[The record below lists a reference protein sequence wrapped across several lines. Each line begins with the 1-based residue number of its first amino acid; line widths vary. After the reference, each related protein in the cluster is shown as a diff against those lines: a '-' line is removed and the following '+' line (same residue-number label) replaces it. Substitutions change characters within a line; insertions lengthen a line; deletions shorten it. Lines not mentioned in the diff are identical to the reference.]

1 MCCSYYYTTK
11 RGIGAKI
18 GCPTLTQRFQAAIAK
33 VRALRYDLRRYAIF
47 YVQRFTVKFLNRT
60 ALAFCM
66 LLGVFV
72 AAFSSAET
80 AYSQGGALATN
91 TRRPTQVVIPTNT
104 RRPSATPTVEPTATH
119 TPTLTPTPTV
129 IGPVTYPDNINP
141 LTGLPYP
148 SEEARN
154 RRNLI
159 VKVSNFPY
167 IVRPQSGL
175 DKADIVYEYEVEGGT
190 TRFAA
195 IYRSQGAEHVGSV
208 RSGRLLD
215 LELVVM
221 YNALFAYS
229 GVNDAIKALIG
240 EAEWKYQ
247 TITPQFGDNCPP
259 FCRFPM
265 PGVPFEHTLFGNTFQ
280 MWQLATRRNVNQG
293 YVARGFAF
301 DETPDEGGTPINDIF
316 IKWYGD
322 QNMRWQYNPADGKY
336 YRWNTGY
343 AHVDAITGQQL
354 TADNVVIVQAYHVD
368 RPDIYESESGAKT
381 VEIQLWGREKAIVC
395 RDGRCYEGVWIRRS
409 RERYGTA
416 LALFYADGQTPIKL
430 KPGQTWVQ
438 VVRCC
443 SMFGV
448 ELSKDYVDVFG
459 TGTPAAATA
468 TARAPRLPPEA
479 QTQQAFI
486 TNQTSTASA
495 ATAQW
500 NRQPTL
506 TPDLS
511 RGTLTPTPTPRSVG
525 QLP

>member
-1 MCCSYYYTTK
+1 
-11 RGIGAKI
+11 
-18 GCPTLTQRFQAAIAK
+18 
-33 VRALRYDLRRYAIF
+33 
-47 YVQRFTVKFLNRT
+47 VKFLTRILLACLMLFGMIAA
-60 ALAFCM
+60 AL
-66 LLGVFV
+66 
-72 AAFSSAET
+72 SSAET
-80 AYSQGGALATN
+80 AYSQNGAIATN
-91 TRRPTQVVIPTNT
+91 TRRPTQFIVATNT
-104 RRPSATPTVEPTATH
+104 RRPSATPTLTPTLTH

-129 IGPVTYPDNINP
+129 IGPITYPENINP

-148 SEEARN
+148 DEAARN

-159 VKVSNFPY
+159 VKVSNYPY
-167 IVRPQSGL
+167 MVRPQAGL
-175 DKADIVYEYEVEGGT
+175 DKADIVYEYEVEGGV

-195 IYRSQGAEHVGSV
+195 IYRSQGVEHVGSI

-229 GVNDAIKALIG
+229 GVNDAIKAMIG

-247 TITPQFGDNCPP
+247 TLTPQFGDNCPP
-259 FCRFPM
+259 FCRFPK

-280 MWQLATRRNVNQG
+280 MWELAARRNVNQG
-293 YVARGFAF
+293 YIARGFAF
-301 DETPDEGGTPINDIF
+301 DETPDAGGKPINDIY

-322 QNMRWQYNPADGKY
+322 QNARWQYNPADGKY

-343 AHVDAITGQQL
+343 PHVDALTGNQL
-354 TADNVVIVQAYHVD
+354 TTDNVVIVQAEHVD

-381 VEIQLWGREKAIVC
+381 VEIQLWGRDKAIVC
-395 RDGRCYEGVWIRRS
+395 RDGRCYEGYWIRNS

-416 LALFYADGQTPIKL
+416 LALYYADGKTPIKL
-430 KPGQTWVQ
+430 KPGQTWVE

-448 ELSKDYVDVFG
+448 ELSETYVDVLG
-459 TGTPAAATA
+459 TATPAAATA
-468 TARAPRLPPEA
+468 TARAPILPPEA
-479 QTQQAFI
+479 LTQQALI
-486 TNQTSTASA
+486 GDQTVTASA

-500 NRQPTL
+500 HQGSTV
-506 TPDLS
+506 TPSGLRS
-511 RGTLTPTPTPRSVG
+511 TPTPRSVG

>member
-1 MCCSYYYTTK
+1 
-11 RGIGAKI
+11 
-18 GCPTLTQRFQAAIAK
+18 
-33 VRALRYDLRRYAIF
+33 
-47 YVQRFTVKFLNRT
+47 VKFLTRT
-60 ALAFCM
+60 LLACLMLFGVIAAAL
-66 LLGVFV
+66 
-72 AAFSSAET
+72 SSAET
-80 AYSQGGALATN
+80 AHSQGGAIATN
-91 TRRPTQVVIPTNT
+91 TRRPTQFVVATNT
-104 RRPSATPTVEPTATH
+104 RRPSATPTLTPTFTH

-129 IGPVTYPDNINP
+129 IGPITYPENINP

-148 SEEARN
+148 DEAARN

-159 VKVSNFPY
+159 VKISNYPY
-167 IVRPQSGL
+167 VVRPQAGL
-175 DKADIVYEYEVEGGT
+175 DKADIVYEYEVEGGV

-195 IYRSQGAEHVGSV
+195 IYRSQGAEHVGSI

-229 GVNDAIKALIG
+229 GVNDAIKAMIG

-247 TITPQFGDNCPP
+247 TLTPQFGDNCPP
-259 FCRFPM
+259 FCRFPK

-280 MWQLATRRNVNQG
+280 MWELATRRNVNQG
-293 YVARGFAF
+293 YIARGFAF
-301 DETPDEGGTPINDIF
+301 DETPDAGGKPINDIY

-322 QNMRWQYNPADGKY
+322 QNARWQYNPADGKY

-343 AHVDAITGQQL
+343 PHVDALTGKQL
-354 TADNVVIVQAYHVD
+354 TTDNVVIVQAEHID

-395 RDGRCYEGVWIRRS
+395 RDGRCYEGYWIRNN

-416 LALFYADGQTPIKL
+416 LALYYADGKTPIKL
-430 KPGQTWVQ
+430 KPGQTWVE

-448 ELSKDYVDVFG
+448 ELSETYVDVLG
-459 TGTPAAATA
+459 TATPAVATA
-468 TARAPRLPPEA
+468 TARAPILPPEA
-479 QTQQAFI
+479 LTQQALI
-486 TNQTSTASA
+486 GAQTVTASA

-500 NRQPTL
+500 HQSGTS
-506 TPDLS
+506 TPSGL
-511 RGTLTPTPTPRSVG
+511 PNTPTPRSVG